1 QLTQAVLELGIGN
14 PDAETALRNYLMQ
27 ARYQEIALFTLLRH
41 GRTITELERN
51 VLVSGLLTKLEQS
64 HQDADIRSSLQ
75 FVLEEL
81 STGSRHQTILD
92 MAARANLQSAAA
104 QDEIRRHFVAGLERD
119 LAGTDPLRNLAA
131 IEALVREDGL
141 LDGAEA
147 RGDLYEAAVL
157 KSVRLGFGALADTL
171 ARKANPGAEAAE
183 HRAVLAYHRGEAD
196 ALQTKATDYPGN
208 LTIVRMAALNALN
221 AGDKPRLAELSAGL
235 MGDPASLIALI
246 EEDAALGTWIVPEMV
261 YSSASALTGEEDR
274 RRVRRVM
281 DLRRVAGGL
290 PAAPERVTITGMPE
304 TLLRSRLA
312 LDTMPGGD
320 R

>member
-1 QLTQAVLELGIGN
+1 MPNTDYFRQLAACHDDAGLWLALAQLAAGQGEGAGLLDKHVQNFRQLPTQLRDRYAMLAIPALDAMGERVLAQKLFSGFSRAEIQNSSQLQLTQAVLELGIGS

-92 MAARANLQSAAA
+92 MAARANLQSVAA

-171 ARKANPGAEAAE
+171 AR
-183 HRAVLAYHRGEAD
+183 
-196 ALQTKATDYPGN
+196 
-208 LTIVRMAALNALN
+208 
-221 AGDKPRLAELSAGL
+221 
-235 MGDPASLIALI
+235 
-246 EEDAALGTWIVPEMV
+246 
-261 YSSASALTGEEDR
+261 
-274 RRVRRVM
+274 
-281 DLRRVAGGL
+281 
-290 PAAPERVTITGMPE
+290 
-304 TLLRSRLA
+304 
-312 LDTMPGGD
+312 
-320 R
+320 